1 MINYPISIPSAAT
14 TRESSITLL
23 AATVVGVN
31 QSPYSYDAQ
40 VYDYNAEAWGLKVSI
55 NPLTRSEAQPWVAFL
70 AALRGRR
77 GTFIFGPMIMSQP
90 LGSGLGIPVVSAAGQ
105 IGRELSSSGW
115 LPYEDVLNAGD
126 MFEIDQRLYMCLR
139 NVISDENGNAVID
152 VFPRLKAHAQGVP
165 LVLQNPV
172 GTFRL
177 TSNLVPVLDV
187 SENGLFNINFEAE
200 SVE

>member
-1 MINYPISIPSAAT
+1 
-14 TRESSITLL
+14 
-23 AATVVGVN
+23 
-31 QSPYSYDAQ
+31 
-40 VYDYNAEAWGLKVSI
+40 
-55 NPLTRSEAQPWVAFL
+55 
-70 AALRGRR
+70 
-77 GTFIFGPMIMSQP
+77 MIMSQP
-90 LGSGLGIPVVSAAGQ
+90 LGSGLGVPVVASAGQ

-115 LPYEDVLNAGD
+115 APNDDVLNAGD

-139 NVISDENGNAVID
+139 NVTSDQNGNAVID
-152 VFPRLKAHAQGVP
+152 VFPRLKAHAQGVA